1 MQRNTLFDHVLIVL
15 RTIMIFV
22 VVLHLKSN
30 FALIDRTVSGF
41 PWDGASFS
49 SSPALFSPP
58 SWLNII
64 DGCLNWTMTM
74 KMISKLKIRL
84 IRHLFIV

>member
-30 FALIDRTVSGF
+30 FALTERFLVFLG
-41 PWDGASFS
+41 
-49 SSPALFSPP
+49 
-58 SWLNII
+58 
-64 DGCLNWTMTM
+64 MV
-74 KMISKLKIRL
+74 
-84 IRHLFIV
+84 HLFFHPQHYFLHQAG